1 MKDGFISVACGAPK
15 LRLADCAY
23 NAEQSF
29 QMMRSAEKAGVK
41 VLVLKLVV
49 IGQMGLGNHAQNPP
63 FLYYNGAI
71 IQFVMDSQGHSHR
84 RHYFQVPRGLQH
96 GFQSLLRLP
105 QEGLLIEEIAAGVAR
120 HPQLRQDQDLK
131 DLSPIYDQAS
141 ACGRVSNLIKGLLAA
156 DIFASR

>member
-1 MKDGFISVACGAPK
+1 MKDGLPAIFVK
-15 LRLADCAY
+15 LA
-23 NAEQSF
+23 
-29 QMMRSAEKAGVK
+29 
-41 VLVLKLVV
+41 V

-84 RHYFQVPRGLQH
+84 RHYFQV
-96 GFQSLLRLP
+96 
-105 QEGLLIEEIAAGVAR
+105 
-120 HPQLRQDQDLK
+120 
-131 DLSPIYDQAS
+131 QAS